1 MPEANVET
9 MGLCRSTVMEL
20 HAKQI
25 ELSIICDRGLYVWV
39 QTNRSV
45 IHLCRK
51 MTLIPLKLYYIS
63 LDGVV

>member
-25 ELSIICDRGLYVWV
+25 ELSIICDGGLYVWV

-45 IHLCRK
+45 IRLCGK